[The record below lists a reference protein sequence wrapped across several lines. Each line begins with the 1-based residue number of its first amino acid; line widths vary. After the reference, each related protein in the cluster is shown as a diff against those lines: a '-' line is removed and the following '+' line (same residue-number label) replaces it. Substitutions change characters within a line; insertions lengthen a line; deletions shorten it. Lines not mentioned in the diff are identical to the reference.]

1 MASFILTSLIIKMDD
16 PAGLFSEHFRILLPF
31 YSVTGS
37 YDESLKVWETISWQ
51 CLRTIYPA
59 HESKLWKS

>member
-1 MASFILTSLIIKMDD
+1 MDD
-16 PAGLFSEHFRILLPF
+16 PAGLFSEHFRILFSF